1 MSSDASSTGHEPPRP
16 EATVEDH
23 RSPAVR
29 RVDLVRSALGA
40 VRAAPTL
47 NVDPRTS
54 AALTALE
61 DAAAALLLQHRPD
74 LCPRHAEGT

>member
-16 EATVEDH
+16 EAAEDH

-47 NVDPRTS
+47 TTDPRTS

>member
-1 MSSDASSTGHEPPRP
+1 MSSDATG
-16 EATVEDH
+16 
-23 RSPAVR
+23 PAPAKPDPLLRAVVQR
-29 RVDLVRSALGA
+29 LDLVRSAIGA
-40 VRAAPTL
+40 VRDARTLAA
-47 NVDPRTS
+47 DPRTS

>member
-1 MSSDASSTGHEPPRP
+1 MSSDAPSTGHGP
-16 EATVEDH
+16 EAIAADQRRAV
-23 RSPAVR
+23 VR

-40 VRAAPTL
+40 VRDAPTL
-47 NVDPRTS
+47 TVDPRTS